1 MIHFGEQWY
10 LWTKTDVI
18 DLMDLEV
25 WRGKWQVGEE
35 RTDKGEGKEGG
46 EGREEREFLIVILNT

>member
-35 RTDKGEGKEGG
+35 RTDKEREKGRKEGKE
-46 EGREEREFLIVILNT
+46 ENRENS